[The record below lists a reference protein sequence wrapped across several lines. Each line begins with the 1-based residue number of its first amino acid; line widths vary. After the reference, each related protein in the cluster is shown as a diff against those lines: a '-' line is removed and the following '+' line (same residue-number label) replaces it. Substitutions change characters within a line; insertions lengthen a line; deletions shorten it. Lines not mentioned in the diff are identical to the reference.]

1 MAAWRLA
8 AHSGGEPRPMSRYR
22 CAQRG
27 QGVKTASGRIF
38 RVAREELRQ
47 EEAVIRGI
55 LAGLVSGLALVVV
68 VLAAVSLTSP
78 LPQRPE
84 MPGPVD
90 APAVPGVEAPAAPAA
105 ETAAAEPPA
114 AEPAAPSVD
123 ETATAAP
130 TEAAP
135 QAKAEPEAASEPT
148 AAPGQERAPETA
160 PAPILP
166 PPSESAQAAPASVAP
181 EAPLPQGGAPAAP
194 EVAGQDVA
202 GAEGAATPV
211 APMPAAPPAALTK
224 PAQPAGGAPVLP
236 STDAAPG
243 ARRPE
248 APAMAEAERA
258 DDGPR
263 ILPPA
268 PLAPP
273 AATDAAKPEPA
284 PVAEAPAD
292 PASRPE
298 PGFNSAVDGVRTGR
312 LPTIAPATEVAP
324 DAPPAGAM
332 SRNARAFA
340 NPDNKPP
347 FAILLLDQGG
357 AIADLSTLA
366 ASDLPLTLIVDPA
379 LPDAAAR
386 AALWRAAGQEV
397 ALPATALPRRGAA
410 ADMEVAMEALS
421 ADFPGALAIADLRES
436 SAQGDRAWASALV
449 PALAA
454 RGFGMVSMD
463 RGLNA
468 ADQVARRE
476 GLPAAII
483 FRELDA
489 KDESAAVI
497 RRYLDRAAFKA
508 QQDGRAIVVGR
519 VRPATITAVLEW
531 ALEGRAATLALA
543 PLSAVFPAQ

>member
-1 MAAWRLA
+1 
-8 AHSGGEPRPMSRYR
+8 MSRYR

-55 LAGLVSGLALVVV
+55 VAGLVSGVALVVV
-68 VLAAVSLTSP
+68 GLAAISLIAP
-78 LPQRPE
+78 LPQRPAE
-84 MPGPVD
+84 
-90 APAVPGVEAPAAPAA
+90 PAAVVAPAAPVSDVAA
-105 ETAAAEPPA
+105 PQEPVAEAASVEPSVPEASPGPAPETTAEPAPEATPEPA
-114 AEPAAPSVD
+114 AEAGPAPS
-123 ETATAAP
+123 AP
-130 TEAAP
+130 PADPAPAPVLRGGQVPVLAPPAQGGEAAP
-135 QAKAEPEAASEPT
+135 AA
-148 AAPGQERAPETA
+148 
-160 PAPILP
+160 
-166 PPSESAQAAPASVAP
+166 VAP
-181 EAPLPQGGAPAAP
+181 EAPSPQGGAPAAP
-194 EVAGQDVA
+194 APAGEDVA
-202 GAEGAATPV
+202 GTDGATTPV
-211 APMPAAPPAALTK
+211 APMPVGPPPALTQ
-224 PAQPAGGAPVLP
+224 PARPAGGAPVLP

-243 ARRPE
+243 QRTPA
-248 APAMAEAERA
+248 APALAEAERP

-268 PLAPP
+268 PLPPP
-273 AATDAAKPEPA
+273 AAKAPDPEPA
-284 PVAEAPAD
+284 PAAEADAA

-298 PGFNSAVDGVRTGR
+298 PGFSSAVDGVRTGR
-312 LPTIAPATEVAP
+312 LPTIAPAAEATQ
-324 DAPPAGAM
+324 DTPPAGALL
-332 SRNARAFA
+332 RNARAFA

-347 FAILLLDQGG
+347 FAILLLDEGG

-379 LPDAAAR
+379 LPDAAQR

-397 ALPATALPRRGAA
+397 ALSATALPRRGAA

-421 ADFPGALAIADLRES
+421 ADFQGALAIADLRES